1 MKKIIINI
9 SISILILFLSGWSL
23 LSCKSASV
31 NKETKVT
38 VASVLLPEDTSV
50 SMDKINVDEKPLSYP
65 PEVVALAIAYNPAV
79 SGIFY
84 SNGEPAVAAGGK
96 KFLWAE
102 GKLLPEEKLKD
113 KEKYRSY
120 GFYPYREEMPPVP
133 SVGDEKA
140 LEMIKRY
147 TNARENLP
155 RDNSFLATLYHGF
168 SLKEILPH
176 IKEIFF
182 MGFDL
187 EVHEDILPALKAV
200 EGEVKRAI
208 EKGDTKL
215 KDFIASLEGL
225 SAFNWRRIEDSNSRS
240 FHSYGI
246 AIDFLA
252 KDYRKKPVYW
262 NWTRVYDDNWYT
274 TPHSKRWMP
283 PKSMIKIFEDYG
295 FIWGGKWFFYDNM
308 HFEYRP
314 ELLLLSGRT
323 IKKP

>member
-1 MKKIIINI
+1 MKKIIISI
-9 SISILILFLSGWSL
+9 CISILILSLS
-23 LSCKSASV
+23 SCKSTSV
-31 NKETKVT
+31 NKKPE
-38 VASVLLPEDTSV
+38 VAITSVVGLTAKENTSV
-50 SMDKINVDEKPLSYP
+50 SIEKKTLLYP
-65 PEVVALAIAYNPAV
+65 PEVTALAIAYNPTV

-96 KFLWAE
+96 KFFWAE
-102 GKLLPEEKLKD
+102 GKLLTEEKLKD
-113 KEKYRSY
+113 KENYRSY
-120 GFYPYREEMPPVP
+120 GFYPYREELPLVP
-133 SVGDEKA
+133 AIGDKKA

-147 TNARENLP
+147 TNAREKLP

-168 SLKEILPH
+168 SLEEIMLH
-176 IKEIFF
+176 IKKTSF
-182 MGFDL
+182 MGFYL

-200 EGEVKRAI
+200 EKEVKNAI
-208 EKGDTKL
+208 EKGDTTL
-215 KDFIASLEGL
+215 KDFITSLQVVSG
-225 SAFNWRRIEDSNSRS
+225 FNWRRIEDSSSRS

-262 NWTRVYDDNWYT
+262 NWTRVYDDNWYA

-283 PKSMIKIFEDYG
+283 PESMIKIFENYG

-314 ELLLLSGRT
+314 ELLVLAGRT